1 MKNIKDKNRK
11 YVVEEYQKMIEIAI
25 NKMESSGEKLTP
37 KQKLYLEGLKDII
50 LLTPYF
56 IVLSFG
62 VLYHIF
68 VRLLFGF
75 MSSMIFI
82 YERLKWD

>member
-37 KQKLYLEGLKDII
+37 KQKLYLEGLKGSLVEAPY
-50 LLTPYF
+50 LLGYLHRPDKQKEDEKKTRK
-56 IVLSFG
+56 L
-62 VLYHIF
+62 
-68 VRLLFGF
+68 
-75 MSSMIFI
+75 
-82 YERLKWD
+82 